1 MQEPAL
7 QQKTSATATAATTGP
22 ASGLRHGLRVLIRS
36 RGAVFGLIVVVGLML
51 MAVLAPVL
59 APYDPVDQDLI
70 NQNQPPSA
78 QHWLGT
84 DRLGRDILSRV
95 IWGARLSF
103 VTGVGSVLV
112 GAAQGALL
120 GLAAGY
126 YRGWADG
133 IIIRVVDL
141 LLVFPLYLSAIFVVA
156 VLGPSPLNTILAVG
170 IATTPAFA
178 RLTRGEVL
186 GEREKE
192 YVMAARALGNS
203 NARVI
208 ARHILPNILAPLM
221 VLASLNIGNAVLVE
235 ASLSFLGLGPPPPTP
250 SWGLMVNDGIVV
262 LRSAPWVSLLPGAAV
277 ALLVLGS
284 NLLGD
289 GLRDAFDPRLR
300 GSV

>member
-1 MQEPAL
+1 MSDQR
-7 QQKTSATATAATTGP
+7 
-22 ASGLRHGLRVLIRS
+22 GLRTLARS
-36 RGAVFGLIVVVGLML
+36 RGAVFGLVVVLGLL
-51 MAVLAPVL
+51 AMAIFAPVIS
-59 APYDPVDQDLI
+59 PYDPVRQELL
-70 NQNQPPSA
+70 NQNLPPGA
-78 QHWLGT
+78 EHLLGT
-84 DRLGRDILSRV
+84 DRLGRDNLSRI

-103 VTGVGSVLV
+103 FTGVGSVLV
-112 GAAQGALL
+112 GAVQGSVL
-120 GLAAGY
+120 GLVGGY
-126 YRGWADG
+126 YRGWADS

-156 VLGPSPLNTILAVG
+156 VLGPSQINTILAVG

-192 YVMAARALGNS
+192 YVLAAQALGMNTG
-203 NARVI
+203 RVI
-208 ARHILPNILAPLM
+208 VRHILPNILAPLL
-221 VLASLNIGNAVLVE
+221 VLASLNVGNAVLVE

-250 SWGLMVNDGIVV
+250 SWGLMVNDGMVV
-262 LRSAPWVSLLPGAAV
+262 LRRAPWVSLLPGAAV

>member
-1 MQEPAL
+1 MQDR
-7 QQKTSATATAATTGP
+7 TMNATAAAATTAP
-22 ASGLRHGLRVLIRS
+22 SSGLRQGLRVLVRS
-36 RGAVFGLIVVVGLML
+36 RGAVFGLIVLVGLLL
-51 MAVLAPVL
+51 MALLAPII
-59 APYDPVDQDLI
+59 APYDPVDQELI

-78 QHWLGT
+78 EHWLGT

-103 VTGVGSVLV
+103 FTGVGSVLV
-112 GAAQGALL
+112 GAAQGSVL
-120 GLAAGY
+120 GLVAGY

-192 YVMAARALGNS
+192 YVTAARALGNS

-208 ARHILPNILAPLM
+208 AKHILPNILAPLL
-221 VLASLNIGNAVLVE
+221 VLSSLNIGNAVLVE

-250 SWGLMVNDGIVV
+250 SWGLMVNDGMVV

-300 GSV
+300 GSS

>member
-1 MQEPAL
+1 MSDQR
-7 QQKTSATATAATTGP
+7 
-22 ASGLRHGLRVLIRS
+22 GLRTLARS
-36 RGAVFGLIVVVGLML
+36 RGAVFGLVVVLGLL
-51 MAVLAPVL
+51 AMAIFAPVIS
-59 APYDPVDQDLI
+59 PYDPVRQELL
-70 NQNQPPSA
+70 NQNVPPGA
-78 QHWLGT
+78 EHLLGT
-84 DRLGRDILSRV
+84 DRLGRDNLSRI

-103 VTGVGSVLV
+103 FTGVGSVLV
-112 GAAQGALL
+112 GAVQGSVL
-120 GLAAGY
+120 GLVGGY
-126 YRGWADG
+126 YRGWADS

-156 VLGPSPLNTILAVG
+156 VLGPSQINTILAVG

-192 YVMAARALGNS
+192 YVLAAQALGMNTG
-203 NARVI
+203 RVI
-208 ARHILPNILAPLM
+208 VRHILPNILAPLL
-221 VLASLNIGNAVLVE
+221 VLASLNVGNAVLVE

-250 SWGLMVNDGIVV
+250 SWGLMVNDGMVV
-262 LRSAPWVSLLPGAAV
+262 LRRAPWVSLLPGAAV

>member
-1 MQEPAL
+1 MSDQR
-7 QQKTSATATAATTGP
+7 
-22 ASGLRHGLRVLIRS
+22 GLRALAKS
-36 RGAVFGLIVVVGLML
+36 RGAVFGLVVVLGLL
-51 MAVLAPVL
+51 AIAIFAPVIS
-59 APYDPVDQDLI
+59 PYDPVRQELV
-70 NQNQPPSA
+70 NQNLPPGA
-78 QHWLGT
+78 EHLLGT
-84 DRLGRDILSRV
+84 DRLGRDNLSRI

-103 VTGVGSVLV
+103 FTGVGSVLV
-112 GAAQGALL
+112 GAVQGSVL
-120 GLAAGY
+120 GLVGGY
-126 YRGWADG
+126 YRGWADS

-156 VLGPSPLNTILAVG
+156 VLGPSQINTILAVG

-192 YVMAARALGNS
+192 YVLAAQALGMNTG
-203 NARVI
+203 RVI
-208 ARHILPNILAPLM
+208 VRHILPNILAPLL
-221 VLASLNIGNAVLVE
+221 VLASLNVGNAVLVE

-250 SWGLMVNDGIVV
+250 SWGLMVNDGMVV
-262 LRSAPWVSLLPGAAV
+262 LRRAPWVSLLPGAAV

>member
-1 MQEPAL
+1 MSDQR
-7 QQKTSATATAATTGP
+7 
-22 ASGLRHGLRVLIRS
+22 GLRALAKS
-36 RGAVFGLIVVVGLML
+36 RGAVFGLVVVLGLL
-51 MAVLAPVL
+51 AMAIFAPVIS
-59 APYDPVDQDLI
+59 PYDPVRQELV
-70 NQNQPPSA
+70 NQNLPPGA
-78 QHWLGT
+78 EHLLGT
-84 DRLGRDILSRV
+84 DRLGRDNLSRI

-103 VTGVGSVLV
+103 FTGVGSVLV
-112 GAAQGALL
+112 GAVQGSVL
-120 GLAAGY
+120 GLVGGY
-126 YRGWADG
+126 YRGWADS

-156 VLGPSPLNTILAVG
+156 VLGPSQINTILAVG

-192 YVMAARALGNS
+192 YVLAAQALGMNTG
-203 NARVI
+203 RVI
-208 ARHILPNILAPLM
+208 VRHILPNILAPLL
-221 VLASLNIGNAVLVE
+221 VLASLNVGNAVLVE

-250 SWGLMVNDGIVV
+250 SWGLMVNDGMVV
-262 LRSAPWVSLLPGAAV
+262 LRRAPWVSLLPGAAV

>member
-1 MQEPAL
+1 MSDQR
-7 QQKTSATATAATTGP
+7 
-22 ASGLRHGLRVLIRS
+22 GLRALARS
-36 RGAVFGLIVVVGLML
+36 RGAVFGLVVVLGLL
-51 MAVLAPVL
+51 AMAILAPVIS
-59 APYDPVDQDLI
+59 PYDPVRQELV
-70 NQNQPPSA
+70 NQNLPPGA
-78 QHWLGT
+78 EHLLGT
-84 DRLGRDILSRV
+84 DRLGRDNLSRI

-103 VTGVGSVLV
+103 FTGVGSVLV
-112 GAAQGALL
+112 GAVQGSVL
-120 GLAAGY
+120 GLVGGY
-126 YRGWADG
+126 YRGWADS

-156 VLGPSPLNTILAVG
+156 VLGPSQINTILAVG

-192 YVMAARALGNS
+192 YVLAAQALGMNTG
-203 NARVI
+203 RVI
-208 ARHILPNILAPLM
+208 VRHILPNILAPLL
-221 VLASLNIGNAVLVE
+221 VLASLNVGNAVLVE

-250 SWGLMVNDGIVV
+250 SWGLMVNDGMVV
-262 LRSAPWVSLLPGAAV
+262 LRRAPWVSLLPGAAV

>member
-1 MQEPAL
+1 MSDQ
-7 QQKTSATATAATTGP
+7 T
-22 ASGLRHGLRVLIRS
+22 GLRSLARS
-36 RGAVFGLIVVVGLML
+36 RGAVFGLVVVLGLL
-51 MAVLAPVL
+51 AMAILAPVIS
-59 APYDPVDQDLI
+59 PYDPVRQELV
-70 NQNQPPSA
+70 NQNLPPGA
-78 QHWLGT
+78 EHLLGT
-84 DRLGRDILSRV
+84 DRLGRDNLSRI

-103 VTGVGSVLV
+103 FTGVGSVLV
-112 GAAQGALL
+112 GAVQGSVL
-120 GLAAGY
+120 GLVGGY
-126 YRGWADG
+126 YRGWADS

-156 VLGPSPLNTILAVG
+156 VLGPSQINTILAVG

-192 YVMAARALGNS
+192 YVLAAQALGMNTG
-203 NARVI
+203 RVI
-208 ARHILPNILAPLM
+208 VRHILPNILAPLL
-221 VLASLNIGNAVLVE
+221 VLASLNVGNAVLVE

-250 SWGLMVNDGIVV
+250 SWGLMVNDGMVV
-262 LRSAPWVSLLPGAAV
+262 LRRAPWVSLLPGAAV

>member
-1 MQEPAL
+1 MTVAV
-7 QQKTSATATAATTGP
+7 TAVGSVP
-22 ASGLRHGLRVLIRS
+22 SSGLRRGFRILSRS
-36 RGAVFGLIVVVGLML
+36 RGAVFGLLVVVGLL
-51 MAVLAPVL
+51 LVAVLAPIIS
-59 APYDPVDQDLI
+59 PHDPVDQELT

-78 QHWLGT
+78 GHWLGT

-103 VTGVGSVLV
+103 FTGVGSVLV
-112 GAAQGALL
+112 GAVQGSVL
-120 GLAAGY
+120 GLVAGY
-126 YRGWADG
+126 YRGWTDG
-133 IIIRVVDL
+133 IIVRVVDL

-156 VLGPSPLNTILAVG
+156 VLGPSQLNTILAVG

-192 YVMAARALGNS
+192 YVIAARALGGS
-203 NARVI
+203 NGRVI
-208 ARHILPNILAPLM
+208 VRHIMPNIIAPLL

-250 SWGLMVNDGIVV
+250 SWGLMVNDGMVV
-262 LRSAPWVSLLPGAAV
+262 LRRAPWVSLFPGVAV